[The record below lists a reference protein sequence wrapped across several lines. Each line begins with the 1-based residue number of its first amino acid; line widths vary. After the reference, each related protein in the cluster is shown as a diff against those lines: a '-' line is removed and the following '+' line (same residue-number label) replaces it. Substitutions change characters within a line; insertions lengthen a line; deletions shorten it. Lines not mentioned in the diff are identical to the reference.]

1 MLGRAM
7 TSALWGIIADRYGR
21 KPVIIIGCATVVV
34 FNTLFGLSINYWMAI
49 TTRFL
54 LGSLNGLLGP
64 IKAYACETVS
74 EEYQSLALSVVSASW
89 GTGLVIGSALG
100 GFLAQPADKYPGI
113 FTQDSIFARFPYLL
127 PCLIISTFA
136 AIVTIACFWIP
147 ESLHTHKQK
156 KSDVLEERKKSLFKN
171 WPLMSSI
178 IVYCIFNLHDMA
190 YTEIFSL
197 WAESHTRIGGL
208 GYTTKD
214 VGTVL
219 TISGLGLLIF
229 QSSLYPVVEQIMGP
243 VLVSRVLGMI
253 SIPLLTSYHYIAMLS
268 GITLAVVLNAASLL
282 KNVLSISIDTGLF
295 ILQNRA
301 VDQDQRGAANGVA
314 MTLMSFFKAF
324 GSAGGG
330 ALFSWAEKRQG
341 AVFLPGD
348 QMVFLILNVIEA
360 IAVLLTF
367 KPFLVE
373 RTR

>member
-1 MLGRAM
+1 M
-7 TSALWGIIADRYGR
+7 YE
-21 KPVIIIGCATVVV
+21 VQ
-34 FNTLFGLSINYWMAI
+34 
-49 TTRFL
+49 
-54 LGSLNGLLGP
+54 
-64 IKAYACETVS
+64 AYACETVS

-100 GFLAQPADKYPGI
+100 GFLAQVYI
-113 FTQDSIFARFPYLL
+113 HIFPYLL

-147 ESLHTHKQK
+147 
-156 KSDVLEERKKSLFKN
+156 
-171 WPLMSSI
+171 
-178 IVYCIFNLHDMA
+178 
-190 YTEIFSL
+190 IFSL